1 MADESQQGFVMG
13 MNSAYTS
20 LGNIAGPIV
29 AGILF
34 DMDVNFPYAA
44 AALVM
49 VLCFLMSL
57 SYGRRKRSRRSPV
70 MR

>member
-1 MADESQQGFVMG
+1 

-29 AGILF
+29 AGFLF
-34 DMDVNFPYAA
+34 DLDINFPYGA
-44 AALVM
+44 AALVL

-57 SYGRRKRSRRSPV
+57 STGKRMARRSQESK
-70 MR
+70 